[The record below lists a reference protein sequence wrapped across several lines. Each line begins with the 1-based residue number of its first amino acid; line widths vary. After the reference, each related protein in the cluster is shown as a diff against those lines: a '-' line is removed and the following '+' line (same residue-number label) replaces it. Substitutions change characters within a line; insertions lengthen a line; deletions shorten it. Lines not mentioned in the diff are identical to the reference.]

1 MEDMNIRNFKL
12 INGDN
17 IIALVSNNNRD
28 NYLVERPVSV
38 LSSLG
43 GGYQF
48 SPWFPFS
55 EQNRYS
61 IDKHNIIG
69 DSSVMDVIK
78 QEYIKYALARKEPIP
93 PPESAESIME
103 RITNTICNR
112 FEIEDHELEELDDI
126 LLNPDK
132 ETIH

>member
-1 MEDMNIRNFKL
+1 MEELNIRNFKL

-28 NYLVERPVSV
+28 NYMIERPVAIYSTMV
-38 LSSLG
+38 

-55 EQNRYS
+55 EQKRYS

-69 DSSVMDVIK
+69 DSSVVEEIK
-78 QEYIKYALARKEPIP
+78 KEYIKYALTKRDPVP
-93 PPESAESIME
+93 PPESTESIIN
-103 RITNTICNR
+103 RITNQIA
-112 FEIEDHELEELDDI
+112 DKLELEDIDDEYNDI
-126 LLNPDK
+126 LPDSK
-132 ETIH
+132 ETVH